1 MAYLTWR
8 SVNVPYGALDNF
20 IHADLYIVS
29 PVTSAFYGFFLF
41 VLDGESVTSL
51 FCLRIHQVRVGFNG
65 IIKTSKGL
73 STEEAFLMMAF
84 KELER
89 RVTLFSDHSCSSSC

>member
-1 MAYLTWR
+1 M
-8 SVNVPYGALDNF
+8 V
-20 IHADLYIVS
+20 
-29 PVTSAFYGFFLF
+29 FFLF

-73 STEEAFLMMAF
+73 STEKAFSMMAF
-84 KELER
+84 RELER
-89 RVTLFSDHSCSSSC
+89 RETLFSDHSCSSWR

>member
-1 MAYLTWR
+1 M
-8 SVNVPYGALDNF
+8 V
-20 IHADLYIVS
+20 
-29 PVTSAFYGFFLF
+29 FFLF

-73 STEEAFLMMAF
+73 STEEAFLMVAF
-84 KELER
+84 KE
-89 RVTLFSDHSCSSSC
+89 